1 MPDKEEQLAE
11 IWGLEDSSKMTA
23 DERIARIEAAATKHC
38 EEGEKRRA
46 AERERLRN
54 SREYADSRKDHQIKK
69 EKEMI
74 NGQDTNSRRTF
85 VRPQTT
91 IFGFDG
97 KSNVFK
103 STEKRLKLDRYLR
116 KNVATVSTQDR
127 NAYMG
132 ALECFKDKRSGTLD
146 MGGVK
151 RMNRLLRT
159 GEIGGDKKVS
169 EAFAEL
175 KEKGII
181 KNARDLR
188 NIVSRGTMRKM
199 GAAFLQ
205 RDDQESISP
214 RSTSGR
220 PGGPENPL
228 LSRGDRGSKTSSPT
242 STRL

>member
-1 MPDKEEQLAE
+1 MLDEEHHAE
-11 IWGLEDSSKMTA
+11 IWGLEDSSKFTA
-23 DERIARIEAAATKHC
+23 DERIARIEEDAARHY
-38 EEGEKRRA
+38 EEEEKRKA
-46 AERERLRN
+46 EERERLRE

-69 EKEMI
+69 NKETI

-116 KNVATVSTQDR
+116 KNVAAVSTQDR
-127 NAYMG
+127 NTYMG
-132 ALECFKDKRSGTLD
+132 ALECFKDKRDGTLD
-146 MGGVK
+146 MGGIK

-159 GEIGGDKKVS
+159 GEIGGDKKAS

-199 GAAFLQ
+199 GMAFLQ

-214 RSTSGR
+214 RSTSSR
-220 PGGPENPL
+220 PGRPENPL
-228 LSRGDRGSKTSSPT
+228 LSREDRGSRPSSST

>member
-1 MPDKEEQLAE
+1 MLDKEEHHAE
-11 IWGLEDSSKMTA
+11 IWGLEDSGKMTA
-23 DERIARIEAAATKHC
+23 DERIARIEEDAARHYEK
-38 EEGEKRRA
+38 EERRKA
-46 AERERLRN
+46 EERERLRE
-54 SREYADSRKDHQIKK
+54 SREYTDSRKDHQIKK
-69 EKEMI
+69 DKETI

-103 STEKRLKLDRYLR
+103 SAEKRLKLDRYLR
-116 KNVATVSTQDR
+116 KNVAASTQDR

-132 ALECFKDKRSGTLD
+132 ALECFKDKRDGTLD
-146 MGGVK
+146 MGGIK
-151 RMNRLLRT
+151 RMNRLLLT
-159 GEIGGDKKVS
+159 GEIGGDKKAR

-199 GAAFLQ
+199 GVAFLQ

-214 RSTSGR
+214 RPGR
-220 PGGPENPL
+220 PENSL
-228 LSRGDRGSKTSSPT
+228 LSKGDRGSRPSSPT